1 MSAGAWWRIGWRN
14 LGRHRKRTLITA
26 LGLGVGYFAVVFIVG
41 WAEGIAAEMVEN
53 ATGLVSGQI
62 EIHDADYRPERSLYD
77 TIGGRDGVDV
87 EAMLA
92 TLSADPSVVAAAPRV
107 YAGGL
112 ISSGESTSA
121 GMLMGVV
128 PELETRLSRFL
139 DEFVDGRLPEP
150 GRNEM
155 VVGAEMARQLETA
168 IGDEVVVVA
177 PGADGSMGNDL
188 FRVVGIYRTGLAEL
202 DSAFA
207 VFALEDLQLLL
218 TLEPDRIHEV
228 SVSTADPWIA
238 QDAAIRVAVSLG
250 AQLSPGAAS
259 LEVLPWTEL
268 RPEMVE
274 YVTLIDSFYI
284 IIFIIVFAI
293 ALFGVANT
301 MLMATFER
309 RREFAVMLALGT
321 TPSKIVL
328 AVLYEAVGMGVLSL
342 MAGAALTFPLMF
354 WFHNAPPDMSWL
366 YGELTLMGALMRP
379 SLRVEYNVVVWAQAA
394 VALLATAMLAALY
407 PAARAARVPPADTL
421 SGL

>member
-14 LGRHRKRTLITA
+14 LGRHRRRTVITA

-41 WAEGIAAEMVEN
+41 WSEGIAAEMVEN

-62 EIHDADYRPERSLYD
+62 EIHDNEFRPEQSLYD
-77 TIGGRDGVDV
+77 TIGGRDGIDVD
-87 EAMLA
+87 ALLA
-92 TLSADPSVVAAAPRV
+92 TVTADPAVVAAAPRV

-121 GMLMGVV
+121 GMLMGVD
-128 PELETRLSRFL
+128 PDLETRLSRFL
-139 DEFVDGRLPEP
+139 DVLVEGRLPRP
-150 GRNEM
+150 GQNEL
-155 VVGAEMARQLETA
+155 VVGDEMARQLATRV
-168 IGDEVVVVA
+168 GDDVVVVA

-188 FRVVGIYRTGLAEL
+188 FRVAGVYRTGLPEL
-202 DSAFA
+202 DSAFS
-207 VFALEDLQLLL
+207 VFALEDLQRLL
-218 TLEPDRIHEV
+218 TLDPGRIHEV
-228 SVSTADPWIA
+228 SVSTVDPWIA
-238 QDAAIRVAVSLG
+238 EETARRIGLALVSH
-250 AQLSPGAAS
+250 GAA
-259 LEVLPWTEL
+259 LEVLPWTAL

-274 YVTLIDSFYI
+274 YVSLIDSFYL
-284 IIFIIVFAI
+284 IIFVIVFAI
-293 ALFGVANT
+293 AMFGVANT

-321 TPSKIVL
+321 TPFKIVL
-328 AVLYEAVGMGVLSL
+328 AVLYEALGMAVLSL
-342 MAGAALTFPLMF
+342 MAGAAITFPLMF

-379 SLRVEYNVVVWAQAA
+379 SLRVEYNVVVWGQAA
-394 VALLATAMLAALY
+394 FALLATAILAALY